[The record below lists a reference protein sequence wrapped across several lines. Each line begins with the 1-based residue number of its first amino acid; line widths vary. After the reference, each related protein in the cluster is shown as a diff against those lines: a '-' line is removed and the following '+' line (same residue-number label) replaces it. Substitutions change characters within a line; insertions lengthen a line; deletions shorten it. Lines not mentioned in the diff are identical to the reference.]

1 MWFDSPSVW
10 SSQTWHQWWV
20 QSCDIILTGA
30 WWQNPSGFEQ
40 GRPSWYPTSKSL
52 CSQTSVFLIF
62 WIFHNLVRWNL
73 TYIGLYGAVD
83 EGLWSLN
90 VVTWEGPEDT
100 WSNASV
106 YWVCIHSQ
114 CSSVVFVMEGWG
126 DTALFLQS
134 SFLSFSFWSVIKL
147 YYVSFQKKKKVMSMS
162 FLQWKISSTPPSP
175 CSMPLDMI

>member
-90 VVTWEGPEDT
+90 VVTWEGAEDT

-114 CSSVVFVMEGWG
+114 CSSVVLWRVGEILLCFCSQVFWVS
-126 DTALFLQS
+126 LFGVS
-134 SFLSFSFWSVIKL
+134 LSCI
-147 YYVSFQKKKKVMSMS
+147 MSMS
-162 FLQWKISSTPPSP
+162 FLQWKISSTLPSP

>member
-90 VVTWEGPEDT
+90 VVTWEGAEDT

-114 CSSVVFVMEGWG
+114 CSSVVFVM
-126 DTALFLQS
+126 DMKLAFALCISLRKTRDVITMGKLFKKLHRELYQVRIRVWFLVR
-134 SFLSFSFWSVIKL
+134 LNLNIN
-147 YYVSFQKKKKVMSMS
+147 KKI
-162 FLQWKISSTPPSP
+162 LT
-175 CSMPLDMI
+175 